1 MNTEVIATSYLKE
14 IIATTDL
21 LSPEYIN
28 EGDKEPSWDG
38 NLYLY
43 SNMDKKKAG
52 IKKIPVQVK
61 GVAKE
66 SHPEKITF
74 RMGLEDMD
82 NYLRDGG
89 IILFVVYI
97 SQDRKRKRIYY
108 ESLLPIKI
116 RVLKSRHAGKKK
128 IPVECRP
135 FPNDPEEMVSICM
148 NFYEDMQKQ
157 HSFALSELKS
167 IEELEEEGVLE
178 GVSMSLVAYGS
189 QKNDVKSFLLQNAPY
204 MYAKVKG
211 SAIPQPLEMIPQSVH
226 LSEEVKRII
235 SVGGKVYYTSAR
247 RNSSANRVEYCIGNS
262 FRIVDEGK
270 VFSFNYSPTKMLR
283 DMIID
288 TEFMI
293 ALIENGELQIGDIKL
308 PAAEIKTNWANHL
321 PILKDQLEYCKKV
334 KAVLEVLGLDL
345 GINIQET
352 TDADVRNTERFYRGL
367 VQRKTVEKLKKDI
380 PLVATADYYGNKLIL
395 AFIKVDDQ
403 GTYNIYDFNA
413 APVGFAYNDGERNLP
428 TSIYEI
434 LKADDYLQLAN
445 INFEKLV
452 ESYQELSD
460 NEYIFS
466 DANATVLRLLSAYDK
481 SGDTRTDLLRCAHDL
496 AAWLVGLEL
505 PNDVLALPIRKINL
519 WQTLKRMGELREED
533 LKEIFQLADDSSQEE
548 AVRVGAY
555 LILDNQL
562 AAEAHFER
570 VPENQRSALS
580 DFPIFRYWKTGEN

>member
-38 NLYLY
+38 HLYLY
-43 SNMDKKKAG
+43 SNADKKKAG
-52 IKKIPVQVK
+52 VKKIPVQVK
-61 GVAKE
+61 GTVKD

-74 RMGLEDMD
+74 RMGLDDMD

-97 SQDRKRKRIYY
+97 SKDARRKRIYY
-108 ESLLPIKI
+108 ESLLPVKI
-116 RVLKSRHAGKKK
+116 RVLKSQSVGKKT

-135 FPNDPEEMVSICM
+135 FPTNPEEMVSICM

-157 HSFALSELKS
+157 RSFALSELKS
-167 IEELEEEGVLE
+167 IEELDEEGVLE
-178 GVSMSLVAYGS
+178 GLSMSLVAYGS

-211 SAIPQPLEMIPQSVH
+211 SVIPQPLEMVPQSIH
-226 LSEEVKRII
+226 LAENVNYSI
-235 SVGGKVYYTSAR
+235 SAGGKVFYQSAR
-247 RNSSANRVEYCIGNS
+247 RIRSANQVEFCIGQS
-262 FRIVDEGK
+262 LKIIGDGQK
-270 VFSFNYSPTKMLR
+270 FSFNYTPATRLL
-283 DMIID
+283 DALID

-293 ALIENGELQIGDIKL
+293 AFVENGELQLNNISLPVGKISEDWADKL
-308 PAAEIKTNWANHL
+308 S
-321 PILKDQLEYCKKV
+321 ILKSRLEYCQKV
-334 KAVLEVLGLDL
+334 KAVLDYLGLDL
-345 GINIQET
+345 DVNIQET

-367 VQRKTVEKLKKDI
+367 VQGKPIEKLKKDI
-380 PLVATADYYGNKLIL
+380 PLVATADYYGKKLIL
-395 AFIKVDDQ
+395 AFAKADDE
-403 GTYNIYDFNA
+403 GTYNIYDFNT
-413 APVGFAYNDGERNLP
+413 APVWFAYSDGEKNLP
-428 TSIYEI
+428 TSRYEI